1 MILRQQCTVWWWCW
15 LSVPNKAASK
25 PRWVRAA
32 SSFVLIGCFNLTF
45 LIEFYK
51 KKKKKIISAH
61 FWYVLVVHK
70 PCGLQWFIRIYIAA
84 LSKVLSPLSEAGQ
97 QQLWTSVCCQSTRAK
112 PCPSWQHCSPGNQGC
127 AKESIIV
134 SIPVRGAQCRSVFLL
149 LTLLLIATLPNL
161 LKPTCAHKCW
171 WFIGAISQ
179 SRNQCRS

>member
-1 MILRQQCTVWWWCW
+1 MSKSCLKFCINRMFQPYFSYWILQ
-15 LSVPNKAASK
+15 
-25 PRWVRAA
+25 
-32 SSFVLIGCFNLTF
+32 
-45 LIEFYK
+45 

-161 LKPTCAHKCW
+161 LKPTCAHKWW

>member
-1 MILRQQCTVWWWCW
+1 MSKSCLKFCINRMFQPYFSYWILQ
-15 LSVPNKAASK
+15 
-25 PRWVRAA
+25 
-32 SSFVLIGCFNLTF
+32 
-45 LIEFYK
+45 